1 QRIIPPANLKAWD
14 LLGDGQLQLYLM
26 DEKTNIESLP
36 AETVQ
41 AVMDNPLYWMF
52 CWASGKVLAQ
62 EILQNPAWVKGKT
75 VMDVGT
81 GSGVVAIAC
90 ALAGAKRVIASDI
103 DDVSQKAVKLNLQ
116 LNGLA
121 DVDHIQIMGDYRQYQ
136 GHVDLIVI
144 ADVLYE
150 EKNIPLLEDL
160 LKRSDEMILVDSRVK
175 NFSYPGLEKTATF
188 DGCTFPHL
196 GGFDEF
202 FEVNLYRSI
211 RD

>member
-1 QRIIPPANLKAWD
+1 MSLLAELTLQLQRIIPKANLKAWD
-14 LLGDGQLQLYLM
+14 LLGDGQLQLYLI
-26 DEKTNIESLP
+26 DEKTDIESLP
-36 AETVQ
+36 QEIAQ

-62 EILQNPAWVKGKT
+62 EILQNPTWVKGKT

-103 DDVSQKAVKLNLQ
+103 DVLSQKAVKLNLQ

-121 DVDHIQIMGDYRQYQ
+121 DVDHIQVIGDYQQYQ

-150 EKNIPLLEDL
+150 QKNIPLLQDL

-175 NFSYPGLEKTATF
+175 NF
-188 DGCTFPHL
+188 
-196 GGFDEF
+196 
-202 FEVNLYRSI
+202 R
-211 RD
+211 